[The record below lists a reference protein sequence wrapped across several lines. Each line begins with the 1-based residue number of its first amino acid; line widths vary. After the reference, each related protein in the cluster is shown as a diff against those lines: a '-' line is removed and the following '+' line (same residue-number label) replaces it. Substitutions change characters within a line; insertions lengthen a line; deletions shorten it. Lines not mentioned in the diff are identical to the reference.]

1 MQSAQVSLWCFGGVP
16 EAEADAR
23 ATRAG
28 EVVVGGFRAMI
39 VLFVL
44 QMHLQKEPGVEVRA
58 VRAG

>member
-1 MQSAQVSLWCFGGVP
+1 MC
-16 EAEADAR
+16 
-23 ATRAG
+23 AG

-44 QMHLQKEPGVEVRA
+44 QMHLQKEPGVDVRA

>member
-1 MQSAQVSLWCFGGVP
+1 MQSAQVSLWCFGVP